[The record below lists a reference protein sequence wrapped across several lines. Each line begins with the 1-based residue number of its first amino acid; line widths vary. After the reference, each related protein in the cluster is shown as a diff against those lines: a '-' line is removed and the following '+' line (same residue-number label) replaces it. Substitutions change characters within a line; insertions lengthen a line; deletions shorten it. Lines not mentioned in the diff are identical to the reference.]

1 MAVHGYPPDAII
13 VFIRKRPT
21 RSLPFHI
28 SMDVYEN
35 EEPEHHA
42 DGWIRLFPPQM
53 EERRHGLPDRGPVQ
67 RHMQRLTLLRRT
79 FIILLRCTIFILLC
93 RDGTQSRPLEVRPR
107 TPPQMANLYFRLSE
121 IVKIARNAIFGA
133 QVNVD
138 VTVDPRTLWRRKT
151 RLALARMLYNPPNF
165 LMLDETDESP
175 GSCNQGDA
183 GGRPEGF

>member
-1 MAVHGYPPDAII
+1 
-13 VFIRKRPT
+13 
-21 RSLPFHI
+21 
-28 SMDVYEN
+28 
-35 EEPEHHA
+35 
-42 DGWIRLFPPQM
+42 
-53 EERRHGLPDRGPVQ
+53 
-67 RHMQRLTLLRRT
+67 
-79 FIILLRCTIFILLC
+79 
-93 RDGTQSRPLEVRPR
+93 
-107 TPPQMANLYFRLSE
+107 MANLYFRLSE
-121 IVKIARNAIFGA
+121 IVKIARKAIFGA